1 MNTLETKWVLEE
13 IKQAREHGI
22 QVTIDGIYCDSLEEE
37 ESLLVV
43 REEETFMQD
52 YIGDDNG
59 KIIGIAFDKIKI
71 KNN

>member
-13 IKQAREHGI
+13 IKQARAKGI
-22 QVTIDGIYCDSLEEE
+22 EVMIDGVYCNNLEEE

-43 REEETFMQD
+43 REEETFMKD